1 MPLMNK
7 LLSIGQASKALGVTI
22 QTLRNWDKKGL
33 LKPDDMTKGG
43 ERKNIKKIIKLYNN
57 IFLYYFKIII
67 RFNVI

>member
-43 ERKNIKKIIKLYNN
+43 ERKNIKKFIKLYNN
-57 IFLYYFKIII
+57 IFYIIL
-67 RFNVI
+67 R

>member
-43 ERKNIKKIIKLYNN
+43 ERRYKLNSS
-57 IFLYYFKIII
+57 LA
-67 RFNVI
+67 

>member
-33 LKPDDMTKGG
+33 TKLLNQILDGKVK
-43 ERKNIKKIIKLYNN
+43 RLVLLTKTDFYALV
-57 IFLYYFKIII
+57 LS
-67 RFNVI
+67 

>member
-1 MPLMNK
+1 MNK

-43 ERKNIKKIIKLYNN
+43 ERRYKLETLKAMALSQQMVG
-57 IFLYYFKIII
+57 F
-67 RFNVI
+67 

>member
-43 ERKNIKKIIKLYNN
+43 ERRYKLETLKAIKKT
-57 IFLYYFKIII
+57 
-67 RFNVI
+67 

>member
-57 IFLYYFKIII
+57 IFLYHFKIII

>member
-33 LKPDDMTKGG
+33 LKSDDMTKGG

>member
-1 MPLMNK
+1 MNK

>member
-33 LKPDDMTKGG
+33 LKPDGMTKGG